1 MKKMKQKLFVGSLA
15 LLAFM
20 ASCSSSNDDLTGGA
34 PSLNESSVPITFGSY
49 LGRTATSRAGA
60 TGVQTTATLATNGFG
75 LFAYYTDNSSYG
87 TSSTPNFMYNTKVT
101 GTTKEG
107 TTSWSYTPL
116 RYWPNE
122 TGTDGTNGATS
133 EKVDHLTFFAYAPY
147 VTPSNNKTGAIDG
160 ATDGITALT
169 GNEATSDPKVTYVV
183 AATPEKSVDLLWG
196 VVPAGTTKWSNVT
209 GTVIDIAEGKP
220 YLNLIKPNT
229 TQKVNFNFRHAL
241 AKLGLK
247 VVGAFDAVTGG
258 TKDAATKIT
267 VASVTIEGKGFKK
280 TAVLNLN
287 NTTANEPL
295 WEDVTPAATDNNIN
309 LTVSGDN
316 LNSKIKDSGKDEAQT
331 ADGVTETAQD
341 LLNSDATSAQK
352 AFMIIPSSATDNS
365 LKVTIDYYVNTT
377 DASLSKGYSRVEN
390 KITKTITGF
399 APEAGKN
406 YTLLLSLGMTSVK
419 VSATVAAWD
428 DKTTDTQVDLP
439 INVQ

>member
-1 MKKMKQKLFVGSLA
+1 MKQKFFIGSLA
-15 LLAFM
+15 LLALM
-20 ASCSSSNDDLTGGA
+20 ASCSSSNDDLNGGA
-34 PSLNESSVPITFGSY
+34 TQENNIPVTFSSY
-49 LGRTATSRAGA
+49 LGKTATSRAGTA
-60 TGVQTTATLATNGFG
+60 GTITTDGANSTTSLQTEGFG
-75 LFAYYTDNSSYG
+75 LFATYTDNAEYTAATG
-87 TSSTPNFMYNTKVT
+87 PNFMYNTKVS
-101 GTTKEG
+101 TKDW
-107 TTSWSYTPL
+107 TYSPL

-122 TGTDGTNGATS
+122 TSTTNADGKGATS
-133 EKVDHLTFFAYAPY
+133 EGVDRLSFFAYAPY
-147 VTPSNNKTGAIDG
+147 VEATATTGAV
-160 ATDGITALT
+160 TENTVGITALT
-169 GNEATSDPKVTYVV
+169 ANNVTTDPKVTYVV
-183 AATPEKSVDLLWG
+183 ADDPSKSVDLLWG

-209 GTVIDIAEGKP
+209 GTDIDIAEGKP
-220 YLNLIKPNT
+220 YLNLIKPKTN
-229 TQKVNFNFRHAL
+229 QKVNLLFKHAL
-241 AKLGLK
+241 AKLNLN

-267 VASVTIEGKGFKK
+267 VASVTIEGTGFKK

-295 WEDVTPAATDNNIN
+295 WEAVKDAGDIT
-309 LTVSGDN
+309 LTVSDAN

-331 ADGVTETAQD
+331 VDGVTETAQD

-377 DASLSKGYSRVEN
+377 DASLAKGYSRVEN

-419 VSATVAAWD
+419 VSATVSDW
-428 DKTTDTQVDLP
+428 TTEDGSKTQVDLP
-439 INVQ
+439 INVE

>member
-1 MKKMKQKLFVGSLA
+1 MKQKFFIGSLA
-15 LLAFM
+15 LLALM
-20 ASCSSSNDDLTGGA
+20 ASCSSSNDDLNGGA
-34 PSLNESSVPITFGSY
+34 TQENNIPVTFSSY
-49 LGRTATSRAGA
+49 LGKTATSRAGA
-60 TGVQTTATLATNGFG
+60 AGTITTDGANSTTSLQTEGFG
-75 LFAYYTDNSSYG
+75 LFATYTDNAEYTAATG
-87 TSSTPNFMYNTKVT
+87 PNFMYNTKVS
-101 GTTKEG
+101 TKDW
-107 TTSWSYTPL
+107 TYSPL

-122 TGTDGTNGATS
+122 TSTKNADGKGATS
-133 EKVDHLTFFAYAPY
+133 EGVDRLSFFAYAPY
-147 VTPSNNKTGAIDG
+147 VEATATTGAV
-160 ATDGITALT
+160 TENTVGITALT
-169 GNEATSDPKVTYVV
+169 ANNATTDPKVTYVV
-183 AATPEKSVDLLWG
+183 ADDPSKSVDLLWG

-209 GTVIDIAEGKP
+209 GTDIDIAEGKP

-295 WEDVTPAATDNNIN
+295 WEAVDGADDIT

-331 ADGVTETAQD
+331 VDGVTETAQD

-352 AFMIIPSSATDNS
+352 AFMIIPSSAADKS

-419 VSATVAAWD
+419 VSATVADW
-428 DKTTDTQVDLP
+428 TDGSSTQVDLP
-439 INVQ
+439 INVE

>member
-1 MKKMKQKLFVGSLA
+1 MKQRLFIGSLA
-15 LLAFM
+15 ALALM
-20 ASCSSSNDDLTGGA
+20 ASCSSSNDDLNGGA
-34 PSLNESSVPITFGSY
+34 TTPQESNVPLTFSSY
-49 LGRTATSRAGA
+49 LGRTATTRAGA
-60 TGVQTTATLATNGFG
+60 TGTITTDGADNTTSLQTEGFG
-75 LFAYYTDNSSYG
+75 LFATYTDNAEYTATTG
-87 TSSTPNFMYNTKVT
+87 PNFMYNTKVS
-101 GTTKEG
+101 TKDW
-107 TTSWSYTPL
+107 TYSPL

-122 TGTDGTNGATS
+122 TSTTNADGKGATS
-133 EKVDHLTFFAYAPY
+133 EGVDRLSFFAYAPY
-147 VTPSNNKTGAIDG
+147 VEATAKTGAV
-160 ATDGITALT
+160 TENTVGITALT
-169 GNEATSDPKVTYVV
+169 ANNATTDPKVTYVV
-183 AATPEKSVDLLWG
+183 ADDPSKSVDLLWG

-209 GTVIDIAEGKP
+209 GTDIDIAEGKP

-258 TKDAATKIT
+258 TKDAGTKIT
-267 VASVTIEGKGFKK
+267 VASVTIEGTGFKK

-287 NTTANEPL
+287 NTTANVPL
-295 WEDVTPAATDNNIN
+295 WEDVKDAGDIT
-309 LTVSGDN
+309 LTVSGSN

-331 ADGVTETAQD
+331 VDGVTETAQD

-352 AFMIIPSSATDNS
+352 AFMIIPSSAADKS

-377 DASLSKGYSRVEN
+377 DASLAKGYSRVEN

-419 VSATVAAWD
+419 VTATVADW
-428 DKTTDTQVDLP
+428 TDGSSTQVDLP
-439 INVQ
+439 INVK

>member
-1 MKKMKQKLFVGSLA
+1 MKQKFFIGSLA
-15 LLAFM
+15 LLALM
-20 ASCSSSNDDLTGGA
+20 ASCSSSNDDLNGGA
-34 PSLNESSVPITFGSY
+34 TQENNIPVTFSSY
-49 LGRTATSRAGA
+49 LGKTATSRAGTA
-60 TGVQTTATLATNGFG
+60 GTITTDGANSTTSLQTEGFG
-75 LFAYYTDNSSYG
+75 LFATYTDNAEYTAATG
-87 TSSTPNFMYNTKVT
+87 PNFMYNTKVS
-101 GTTKEG
+101 TKDW
-107 TTSWSYTPL
+107 TYSPL

-122 TGTDGTNGATS
+122 TSTTNADGKGATS
-133 EKVDHLTFFAYAPY
+133 EGVDRLSFFAYAPY
-147 VTPSNNKTGAIDG
+147 VEATATTGAV
-160 ATDGITALT
+160 TENTVGITALT
-169 GNEATSDPKVTYVV
+169 ANNATTDPKVTYVV
-183 AATPEKSVDLLWG
+183 ADDPSKSVDLLWG

-209 GTVIDIAEGKP
+209 GTDIDIAEGKP
-220 YLNLIKPNT
+220 YLNLIKPKTN
-229 TQKVNFNFRHAL
+229 QKVNLLFKHAL
-241 AKLGLK
+241 AKLNLN

-267 VASVTIEGKGFKK
+267 VASVTIEGTGFKK

-295 WEDVTPAATDNNIN
+295 WEAVKDAGDIT
-309 LTVSGDN
+309 LTVSDAN

-331 ADGVTETAQD
+331 VDGVTETAQD

-352 AFMIIPSSATDNS
+352 AFMIIPSSATDKS

-419 VSATVAAWD
+419 VSATVSDW
-428 DKTTDTQVDLP
+428 TTEDGSSTQVDLP
-439 INVQ
+439 INVE

>member
-1 MKKMKQKLFVGSLA
+1 MKQKFFIGSLA
-15 LLAFM
+15 LLALM
-20 ASCSSSNDDLTGGA
+20 ASCSSSNDDLNGGA
-34 PSLNESSVPITFGSY
+34 TQENNIPVTFSSY
-49 LGRTATSRAGA
+49 LGKTATSRAGA
-60 TGVQTTATLATNGFG
+60 AGTITTDGANSTTSLQTEGFG
-75 LFAYYTDNSSYG
+75 LFATYTDNAEYTAATG
-87 TSSTPNFMYNTKVT
+87 PNFMYNTKVS
-101 GTTKEG
+101 TKDW
-107 TTSWSYTPL
+107 TYSPL

-122 TGTDGTNGATS
+122 TSTKNADGKGATS
-133 EKVDHLTFFAYAPY
+133 EGVDRLSFFAYAPY
-147 VTPSNNKTGAIDG
+147 VEATATTGAV
-160 ATDGITALT
+160 TENTVGITALT
-169 GNEATSDPKVTYVV
+169 ANNVTTDPKVTYVV
-183 AATPEKSVDLLWG
+183 ADDPSKSVDLLWG

-209 GTVIDIAEGKP
+209 GTDIDIAEGKP
-220 YLNLIKPNT
+220 YLNLIKPKTN
-229 TQKVNFNFRHAL
+229 QKVNLLFKHAL
-241 AKLGLK
+241 AKLNLN

-267 VASVTIEGKGFKK
+267 VASVTIEGTGFKK

-295 WEDVTPAATDNNIN
+295 WEAVKDAGDIT
-309 LTVSGDN
+309 LTVSDAN

-331 ADGVTETAQD
+331 VDGVTETAQD

-352 AFMIIPSSATDNS
+352 AFMIIPSSAADKS

-419 VSATVAAWD
+419 VSATVADW
-428 DKTTDTQVDLP
+428 TDGSSTQVDLP
-439 INVQ
+439 INVE

>member
-1 MKKMKQKLFVGSLA
+1 MKQKFFIGSLA
-15 LLAFM
+15 LLALM
-20 ASCSSSNDDLTGGA
+20 ASCSSSNDDLNGGA
-34 PSLNESSVPITFGSY
+34 TQENNIPVTFSSY
-49 LGRTATSRAGA
+49 LGKTATSRAGTA
-60 TGVQTTATLATNGFG
+60 GTITTDGANSTTSLQTEGFG
-75 LFAYYTDNSSYG
+75 LFATYTDNAEYTAATG
-87 TSSTPNFMYNTKVT
+87 PNFMYNTKVS
-101 GTTKEG
+101 TKDW
-107 TTSWSYTPL
+107 TYSPL

-122 TGTDGTNGATS
+122 TSTTNADGKGATS
-133 EKVDHLTFFAYAPY
+133 EGVDRLSFFAYAPY
-147 VTPSNNKTGAIDG
+147 VEATATTGAV
-160 ATDGITALT
+160 TENTVGITALT
-169 GNEATSDPKVTYVV
+169 ANNVTTDPKVTYVV
-183 AATPEKSVDLLWG
+183 ADDPSKGVDLLWG

-209 GTVIDIAEGKP
+209 GTDIDIAEGKP
-220 YLNLIKPNT
+220 YLNLIKPKTN
-229 TQKVNFNFRHAL
+229 QKVNLLFKHAL
-241 AKLGLK
+241 AKLNLN

-295 WEDVTPAATDNNIN
+295 WEAVDGADDIM

-331 ADGVTETAQD
+331 VDGVTETAQD

-352 AFMIIPSSATDNS
+352 AFMIIPSSATDKS

-419 VSATVAAWD
+419 VSATVSDW
-428 DKTTDTQVDLP
+428 TTEDGSSTQVDLP
-439 INVQ
+439 INVE

>member
-1 MKKMKQKLFVGSLA
+1 MKQRLFIGSLA
-15 LLAFM
+15 ALALM
-20 ASCSSSNDDLTGGA
+20 ASCSSSNDDLNGGA
-34 PSLNESSVPITFGSY
+34 TTPQESNVPLTFSSY
-49 LGRTATSRAGA
+49 LGRTATTRAGA
-60 TGVQTTATLATNGFG
+60 AGTITTDGANSTTSLQTEGFG
-75 LFAYYTDNSSYG
+75 LFATYTDNAEYTAATG
-87 TSSTPNFMYNTKVT
+87 PNFMYNTKVS
-101 GTTKEG
+101 TKDW
-107 TTSWSYTPL
+107 TYSPL

-122 TGTDGTNGATS
+122 TSTTNADGKGATS
-133 EKVDHLTFFAYAPY
+133 EGVDRLSFFAYAPY
-147 VTPSNNKTGAIDG
+147 VEATATTGAV
-160 ATDGITALT
+160 TENTVGITALT
-169 GNEATSDPKVTYVV
+169 ANNVTTDPKVTYVV
-183 AATPEKSVDLLWG
+183 ADDPSKSVDLLWG

-209 GTVIDIAEGKP
+209 GTDIDIAEGKP
-220 YLNLIKPNT
+220 YLNLIKPKTN
-229 TQKVNFNFRHAL
+229 QKVNLLFKHAL
-241 AKLGLK
+241 AKLNLN

-295 WEDVTPAATDNNIN
+295 WEAVDGADDIT

-331 ADGVTETAQD
+331 VDGVTETAQD

-352 AFMIIPSSATDNS
+352 AFMIIPSSAADKS

-419 VSATVAAWD
+419 VSATVSDW
-428 DKTTDTQVDLP
+428 TTEDGSSTQVDLP
-439 INVQ
+439 INVE

>member
-1 MKKMKQKLFVGSLA
+1 MKQKFFMGSLA
-15 LLAFM
+15 VLALM
-20 ASCSSSNDDLTGGA
+20 ASCSSSNDDLNGGTT
-34 PSLNESSVPITFGSY
+34 PKDSNVPLTFSSY
-49 LGRTATSRAGA
+49 LGKTVTSRAGA
-60 TGVQTTATLATNGFG
+60 TGTITTDGAGNTTSLQTEGFG
-75 LFAYYTDNSSYG
+75 LFATYTDNATYTAATG
-87 TSSTPNFMYNTKVT
+87 PNFMYNTKVSGADWT
-101 GTTKEG
+101 Y
-107 TTSWSYTPL
+107 SPL

-122 TGTDGTNGATS
+122 TGTDGNGATS
-133 EKVDHLTFFAYAPY
+133 EGTDRLTFFAYAPY
-147 VTPSNNKTGAIDG
+147 VEATASTGAVTD
-160 ATDGITALT
+160 ATEGITALT
-169 GNEATSDPKVTYVV
+169 SNAATTDPKVTYVV

-196 VVPAGTTKWSNVT
+196 VVPTGTTAWSNVS
-209 GTVIDIAEGKP
+209 GTDVALTEGLP

-258 TKDAATKIT
+258 TKDAGTKIT
-267 VASVTIEGKGFKK
+267 VASVTIEGTGFKK

-287 NTTANEPL
+287 NATANEPL
-295 WEDVTPAATDNNIN
+295 WEAVEGAGDIT
-309 LTVSGDN
+309 LTVSDAN

-331 ADGVTETAQD
+331 VDGVTETAQD

-352 AFMIIPSSATDNS
+352 AFMIIPSSAADKS

-377 DASLSKGYSRVEN
+377 DASLAKGYSRVEN

-419 VSATVAAWD
+419 VTATVADWAD
-428 DKTTDTQVDLP
+428 GSSTQVDLP
-439 INVQ
+439 INVK

>member
-1 MKKMKQKLFVGSLA
+1 MKQKFFIGSLA
-15 LLAFM
+15 LLALM
-20 ASCSSSNDDLTGGA
+20 ASCSSSNDDLNGGA
-34 PSLNESSVPITFGSY
+34 TQENNIPVTFSSY
-49 LGRTATSRAGA
+49 LGKTATSRAGA
-60 TGVQTTATLATNGFG
+60 AGTITTDGANSTTSLQTEGFG
-75 LFAYYTDNSSYG
+75 LFATYTDNAEYTAATG
-87 TSSTPNFMYNTKVT
+87 PNFMYNTKVS
-101 GTTKEG
+101 TKDW
-107 TTSWSYTPL
+107 TYSPL

-122 TGTDGTNGATS
+122 TSTKNADGKGATS
-133 EKVDHLTFFAYAPY
+133 EGVDRLSFFAYAPY
-147 VTPSNNKTGAIDG
+147 VEATATTGAV
-160 ATDGITALT
+160 TENTVGITALT
-169 GNEATSDPKVTYVV
+169 ANNVTTDPKVTYVV
-183 AATPEKSVDLLWG
+183 ADDPSKSVDLLWG

-209 GTVIDIAEGKP
+209 GTDIDIAEGKP
-220 YLNLIKPNT
+220 YLNLIKPKTN
-229 TQKVNFNFRHAL
+229 QKVNLLFKHAL
-241 AKLGLK
+241 AKLNLN

-295 WEDVTPAATDNNIN
+295 WEAVKDAGDIT
-309 LTVSGDN
+309 LTVSDAN

-331 ADGVTETAQD
+331 VDGVTETAQD

-352 AFMIIPSSATDNS
+352 AFMIIPSSAADKS

-419 VSATVAAWD
+419 VSATVSDW
-428 DKTTDTQVDLP
+428 TTEDGSSTQVDLP
-439 INVQ
+439 INVE

>member
-1 MKKMKQKLFVGSLA
+1 MKQRLFIGSLA
-15 LLAFM
+15 ALALM
-20 ASCSSSNDDLTGGA
+20 ASCSSSNDDLNGGA
-34 PSLNESSVPITFGSY
+34 TPQESNVPISFSSY
-49 LGRTATSRAGA
+49 LGKTATSRAGA
-60 TGVQTTATLATNGFG
+60 PGVQTTSTLAKNGFG

-101 GTTKEG
+101 GTPTDAP
-107 TTSWSYTPL
+107 TSWTYSPL

-122 TGTDGTNGATS
+122 TGTDGNGATS
-133 EKVDHLTFFAYAPY
+133 DNVDHLTFFAYAPY
-147 VTPSNNKTGAIDG
+147 VTPSDNATGAITG
-160 ATDGITALT
+160 ATEGITALT
-169 GNEATSDPKVTYVV
+169 GNAATTDPKVTYVV
-183 AATPEKSVDLLWG
+183 AATPEKSVDLRWG
-196 VVPAGTTKWSNVT
+196 VVLTGTTTWSNVS
-209 GTVIDIAEGKP
+209 GTDVKLTEGLP

-267 VASVTIEGKGFKK
+267 VASVTIEGTGFKK

-295 WEDVTPAATDNNIN
+295 WEAVKDAGDIK
-309 LTVSGDN
+309 LTVSDAN

-331 ADGVTETAQD
+331 VDGVTETAQD

-352 AFMIIPSSATDNS
+352 AFMIIPSSAADKS

-419 VSATVAAWD
+419 VSATVSDW
-428 DKTTDTQVDLP
+428 TTEDGSTTQVDLP
-439 INVQ
+439 INVK

>member
-1 MKKMKQKLFVGSLA
+1 MKQKFFIGSLA
-15 LLAFM
+15 LLALM
-20 ASCSSSNDDLTGGA
+20 ASCSSSNDDLNGGA
-34 PSLNESSVPITFGSY
+34 TQENNIPVTFSSY
-49 LGRTATSRAGA
+49 LGKTATSRAGTA
-60 TGVQTTATLATNGFG
+60 GTITTDGANSTTSLQTEGFG
-75 LFAYYTDNSSYG
+75 LFATYTDNAEYTAATG
-87 TSSTPNFMYNTKVT
+87 PNFMYNTKVS
-101 GTTKEG
+101 TKDW
-107 TTSWSYTPL
+107 TYSPL

-122 TGTDGTNGATS
+122 TSTTNADGKGATS
-133 EKVDHLTFFAYAPY
+133 EGVDRLSFFAYAPY
-147 VTPSNNKTGAIDG
+147 VEATATTGAV
-160 ATDGITALT
+160 TENTVGITALT
-169 GNEATSDPKVTYVV
+169 ANNVTTDPKVTYVV
-183 AATPEKSVDLLWG
+183 ADDPSKSVDLLWG

-209 GTVIDIAEGKP
+209 GTDIDIAEGKP
-220 YLNLIKPNT
+220 YLNLIKPKTN
-229 TQKVNFNFRHAL
+229 QKVNLLFKHAL
-241 AKLGLK
+241 AKLNLN

-295 WEDVTPAATDNNIN
+295 WEAVDGADDIT

-331 ADGVTETAQD
+331 VDGVTETAKD

-419 VSATVAAWD
+419 VSATVADW
-428 DKTTDTQVDLP
+428 TDGSSTQVDLP
-439 INVQ
+439 INVE

>member
-1 MKKMKQKLFVGSLA
+1 MMQKFFIGSLA
-15 LLAFM
+15 LLALM
-20 ASCSSSNDDLTGGA
+20 ASCSSTSDDLEGGA
-34 PSLNESSVPITFGSY
+34 AQENKVPIAFSSY
-49 LGRTATSRAGA
+49 LGKTATSRAGA
-60 TGVQTTATLATNGFG
+60 TGTITTDGANNTTSLQTNGFG
-75 LFAYYTDNSSYG
+75 LFATYSDNTTYTATTG
-87 TSSTPNFMYNTKVT
+87 PNFMYNTQVST
-101 GTTKEG
+101 ENWTY
-107 TTSWSYTPL
+107 SPL

-122 TGTDGTNGATS
+122 TSTTNADKNGATS
-133 EKVDHLTFFAYAPY
+133 EGVDRLTFFAYAPY
-147 VTPSNNKTGAIDG
+147 VTPTDNKTGAIDG

-169 GNEATSDPKVTYVV
+169 GNEATTDPKVTYVV
-183 AATPEKSVDLLWG
+183 ASTPEKSVDLLWG

-209 GTVIDIAEGKP
+209 GTDIDIAEGKP

-267 VASVTIEGKGFKK
+267 VASVTIEGTGFKK

-295 WEDVTPAATDNNIN
+295 WEAVKDAGDIK
-309 LTVSGDN
+309 LTVSDAN

-331 ADGVTETAQD
+331 VDGVTETAQD

-352 AFMIIPSSATDNS
+352 AFMIIPSTAADKS

-419 VSATVAAWD
+419 VSATVTDWD
-428 DKTTDTQVDLP
+428 NGSSTQVDLP
-439 INVQ
+439 INVE

>member
-1 MKKMKQKLFVGSLA
+1 MKQRLFIGSLA
-15 LLAFM
+15 ALALM
-20 ASCSSSNDDLTGGA
+20 ASCSSSNDDLNGEATT
-34 PSLNESSVPITFGSY
+34 PQESNVPLTFSSY
-49 LGRTATSRAGA
+49 LGRTATTRAGA
-60 TGVQTTATLATNGFG
+60 TGTITTDGADNTTSLQTEGFG
-75 LFAYYTDNSSYG
+75 LFATYTNNATYTATTG
-87 TSSTPNFMYNTKVT
+87 PNFMYNTKVSGADWT
-101 GTTKEG
+101 Y
-107 TTSWSYTPL
+107 SPL

-122 TGTDGTNGATS
+122 SGKDGNGATS
-133 EKVDHLTFFAYAPY
+133 EGTDRLTFFAYAPY
-147 VTPSNNKTGAIDG
+147 VTPSDNATGTITR
-160 ATDGITALT
+160 ATEGITALT
-169 GNEATSDPKVTYVV
+169 GNAATTDPKVTYVV

-196 VVPAGTTKWSNVT
+196 VVPTGTTTWSNVS
-209 GTVIDIAEGKP
+209 GTDVKLTEGLP

-229 TQKVNFNFRHAL
+229 TKKVNFNFRHAL

-247 VVGAFDAVTGG
+247 VVGAFDAVTDG

-267 VASVTIEGKGFKK
+267 VASVTIEGTGFKK

-295 WEDVTPAATDNNIN
+295 WEDVKDAGDIK
-309 LTVSGDN
+309 LTVSDAN
-316 LNSKIKDSGKDEAQT
+316 LNSKIKDSGKEEAQT
-331 ADGVTETAQD
+331 VDGVTETAQD

-352 AFMIIPSSATDNS
+352 AFMIIPSSADTKS

-419 VSATVAAWD
+419 VSATVSDW
-428 DKTTDTQVDLP
+428 TTEDGSTTQVDLP
-439 INVQ
+439 INVE

>member
-1 MKKMKQKLFVGSLA
+1 MKQKFFIGSLA
-15 LLAFM
+15 LLALM
-20 ASCSSSNDDLTGGA
+20 ASCSSSNDDLNGGA
-34 PSLNESSVPITFGSY
+34 TQENNIPVTFSSY
-49 LGRTATSRAGA
+49 LGKTATSRAGTA
-60 TGVQTTATLATNGFG
+60 GTITTDGANSTTSLQTEGFG
-75 LFAYYTDNSSYG
+75 LFATYTDNAEYTAATG
-87 TSSTPNFMYNTKVT
+87 PNFMYNTKVS
-101 GTTKEG
+101 TKDW
-107 TTSWSYTPL
+107 TYSPL

-122 TGTDGTNGATS
+122 TSTTNADGKGATS
-133 EKVDHLTFFAYAPY
+133 EGVDRLSFFAYAPY
-147 VTPSNNKTGAIDG
+147 VEATATTGAV
-160 ATDGITALT
+160 TENTVGITALT
-169 GNEATSDPKVTYVV
+169 ANNVTTDPKVTYVV
-183 AATPEKSVDLLWG
+183 ADDPSKSVDLLWG

-209 GTVIDIAEGKP
+209 GTDIDIAEGKP
-220 YLNLIKPNT
+220 YLNLIKPKTN
-229 TQKVNFNFRHAL
+229 QKVNLLFKHAL
-241 AKLGLK
+241 AKLNLN

-295 WEDVTPAATDNNIN
+295 WEAVDGADDIM

-331 ADGVTETAQD
+331 VDGVTETAQD

-352 AFMIIPSSATDNS
+352 AFMIIPSSAADKS

-419 VSATVAAWD
+419 VSATVSDW
-428 DKTTDTQVDLP
+428 TTEDGSSTQVDLP
-439 INVQ
+439 INVE

>member
-1 MKKMKQKLFVGSLA
+1 MKQKFFIGSLA
-15 LLAFM
+15 LLALM
-20 ASCSSSNDDLTGGA
+20 ASCSSSNDDLNGGA
-34 PSLNESSVPITFGSY
+34 TQENNIPVTFSSY
-49 LGRTATSRAGA
+49 LGKTATSRAGA
-60 TGVQTTATLATNGFG
+60 AGTITTDGANSTTSLQTEGFG
-75 LFAYYTDNSSYG
+75 LFATYTDNAEYTAATG
-87 TSSTPNFMYNTKVT
+87 PNFMYNTKVS
-101 GTTKEG
+101 TKDW
-107 TTSWSYTPL
+107 TYSPL

-122 TGTDGTNGATS
+122 TSTTNADGKGATS
-133 EKVDHLTFFAYAPY
+133 EGVDRLSFFAYAPY
-147 VTPSNNKTGAIDG
+147 VEATATTGAV
-160 ATDGITALT
+160 TENTVGITALT
-169 GNEATSDPKVTYVV
+169 ANNVTTDPKVTYVV
-183 AATPEKSVDLLWG
+183 ADDPSKSVDLLWG

-209 GTVIDIAEGKP
+209 GTDIDIAEGKP
-220 YLNLIKPNT
+220 YLNLIKPKTN
-229 TQKVNFNFRHAL
+229 QKVNLLFKHAL
-241 AKLGLK
+241 AKLNLN

-295 WEDVTPAATDNNIN
+295 WEAVDGADDIM

-331 ADGVTETAQD
+331 VDGVTETAQD

-352 AFMIIPSSATDNS
+352 AFMIIPSSAADKS

-419 VSATVAAWD
+419 VSATVSDW
-428 DKTTDTQVDLP
+428 TTEDGSSTQVDLP
-439 INVQ
+439 INVE

>member
-1 MKKMKQKLFVGSLA
+1 MKQRLFIGSLTA
-15 LLAFM
+15 LALM
-20 ASCSSSNDDLTGGA
+20 ASCSSSNDDLNGGA
-34 PSLNESSVPITFGSY
+34 TTPQESNVPLTFSSY
-49 LGRTATSRAGA
+49 LGRTATTRAGA
-60 TGVQTTATLATNGFG
+60 PGVQTTSTLATNGFG

-87 TSSTPNFMYNTKVT
+87 TSSTPNFMYNTQVT
-101 GTTKEG
+101 GTPTDAP
-107 TTSWSYTPL
+107 TSWTYSPL

-122 TGTDGTNGATS
+122 TGTDGNGATS
-133 EKVDHLTFFAYAPY
+133 EGTDHLTFFAYAPY
-147 VTPSNNKTGAIDG
+147 VTPTDNSKGAIDG
-160 ATDGITALT
+160 ATEGITALT
-169 GNEATSDPKVTYVV
+169 SNTTAGDPKVSYTV
-183 AATPEKSVDLLWG
+183 ASDPAKSVDLLWG
-196 VVPAGTTKWSNVT
+196 VVPTGTTKWSNVS
-209 GTVIDIAEGKP
+209 GTDVTLNEGLP

-267 VASVTIEGKGFKK
+267 VASVTIEGTGFKK

-295 WEDVTPAATDNNIN
+295 WEAVKDAGDIT
-309 LTVSGDN
+309 LTVSGSN

-331 ADGVTETAQD
+331 VDGVTETAQD
-341 LLNSDATSAQK
+341 LLNSDDASAQK
-352 AFMIIPSSATDNS
+352 AFMIIPSSADDKS

-377 DASLSKGYSRVEN
+377 DASLAKGYSRVEN

-419 VSATVAAWD
+419 VTATVADWD
-428 DKTTDTQVDLP
+428 TGSSTQVDLP
-439 INVQ
+439 INVE

>member
-1 MKKMKQKLFVGSLA
+1 MKQKFFIGSLA
-15 LLAFM
+15 LLALM
-20 ASCSSSNDDLTGGA
+20 ASCSSSNDDLNGGA
-34 PSLNESSVPITFGSY
+34 TQENNIPVTFSSY
-49 LGRTATSRAGA
+49 LGKTATSRAGA
-60 TGVQTTATLATNGFG
+60 AGTITTDGANSTTSLQTEGFG
-75 LFAYYTDNSSYG
+75 LFATYTDNAEYTAATG
-87 TSSTPNFMYNTKVT
+87 PNFMYNTKVS
-101 GTTKEG
+101 TKDW
-107 TTSWSYTPL
+107 TYSPL

-122 TGTDGTNGATS
+122 TSTKNADGKGATS
-133 EKVDHLTFFAYAPY
+133 EGVDRLSFFAYAPY
-147 VTPSNNKTGAIDG
+147 VEATATTGAV
-160 ATDGITALT
+160 TENTVGITALT
-169 GNEATSDPKVTYVV
+169 ANNATTDPKVTYVV
-183 AATPEKSVDLLWG
+183 ADDPSKSVDLLWG

-209 GTVIDIAEGKP
+209 GTDIDIAEGKP

-295 WEDVTPAATDNNIN
+295 WEAVDGADDIT

-331 ADGVTETAQD
+331 VDGVTETAQD

-377 DASLSKGYSRVEN
+377 DASLAKGYSRVEN

-419 VSATVAAWD
+419 VSATVADW
-428 DKTTDTQVDLP
+428 TDGSSTQVDLP
-439 INVQ
+439 INVE

>member
-1 MKKMKQKLFVGSLA
+1 MKQRLFIGSLA
-15 LLAFM
+15 ALALM
-20 ASCSSSNDDLTGGA
+20 ASCSSSNDDLNGGA
-34 PSLNESSVPITFGSY
+34 TTPQESNVPLTFSSY
-49 LGRTATSRAGA
+49 LGRTATTRAGA
-60 TGVQTTATLATNGFG
+60 TGTITTDDAGNTTSLQTEGFG
-75 LFAYYTDNSSYG
+75 LFATYTNNATY
-87 TSSTPNFMYNTKVT
+87 TASTGPNFMYNTKVSGANWT
-101 GTTKEG
+101 Y
-107 TTSWSYTPL
+107 SPL

-122 TGTDGTNGATS
+122 TGTDKNGATS
-133 EKVDHLTFFAYAPY
+133 DNVDHLTFFAYAPY
-147 VTPSNNKTGAIDG
+147 VTPSDNATGAITG
-160 ATDGITALT
+160 ATEGITALT
-169 GNEATSDPKVTYVV
+169 GNAATTDPKVTYVV

-196 VVPAGTTKWSNVT
+196 VVPTGTTTWSNVS
-209 GTVIDIAEGKP
+209 GTDVKLTEGLP

-247 VVGAFDAVTGG
+247 VVGAFDAVKGG

-267 VASVTIEGKGFKK
+267 VASVTIEGTGFKK

-295 WEDVTPAATDNNIN
+295 WEAVDGADDIT

-331 ADGVTETAQD
+331 VDGVTETAQD

-352 AFMIIPSSATDNS
+352 AFMIIPSSADNKS

-419 VSATVAAWD
+419 VSATVSDW
-428 DKTTDTQVDLP
+428 TTEDGSTTQVDLP
-439 INVQ
+439 INVE

>member
-1 MKKMKQKLFVGSLA
+1 MKQRLFIGSLA
-15 LLAFM
+15 ALALM
-20 ASCSSSNDDLTGGA
+20 ASCSSSNDDLNGGA
-34 PSLNESSVPITFGSY
+34 TTPQESNVPLTFSSY
-49 LGRTATSRAGA
+49 LGRTATTRAGA
-60 TGVQTTATLATNGFG
+60 TGTITTDGANSTTSLQTEGFG
-75 LFAYYTDNSSYG
+75 LFATYTDNAEYTAATG
-87 TSSTPNFMYNTKVT
+87 PNFMYNTKVS
-101 GTTKEG
+101 TKDW
-107 TTSWSYTPL
+107 TYSPL

-122 TGTDGTNGATS
+122 TSTTNADGKGATS
-133 EKVDHLTFFAYAPY
+133 EGVDRLSFFAYAPY
-147 VTPSNNKTGAIDG
+147 VEATAATGAV
-160 ATDGITALT
+160 TENTVGITALT
-169 GNEATSDPKVTYVV
+169 ANNATTDPKVTYVV
-183 AATPEKSVDLLWG
+183 ADDPSKSVDLLWG

-209 GTVIDIAEGKP
+209 GTDIDIAEGKP

-267 VASVTIEGKGFKK
+267 VASVTIEGTGFKK

-295 WEDVTPAATDNNIN
+295 WEAVKDAGDIK
-309 LTVSGDN
+309 LTVSDAN
-316 LNSKIKDSGKDEAQT
+316 LNSKIKDSGNDEAQT
-331 ADGVTETAQD
+331 VDGVTETAQD

-352 AFMIIPSSATDNS
+352 AFMIIPSSAHNKS

-419 VSATVAAWD
+419 VSATVSDW
-428 DKTTDTQVDLP
+428 TTEDGSTTQVDLP
-439 INVQ
+439 INVK

>member
-1 MKKMKQKLFVGSLA
+1 MKQKFFIGSLA
-15 LLAFM
+15 LLALM
-20 ASCSSSNDDLTGGA
+20 ASCSSSNDDLNGGA
-34 PSLNESSVPITFGSY
+34 TQENNIPVTFSSY
-49 LGRTATSRAGA
+49 LGKTATSRAGKA
-60 TGVQTTATLATNGFG
+60 GTITTDGANSTTSLQTEGFG
-75 LFAYYTDNSSYG
+75 LFATYTDNAEYTAATG
-87 TSSTPNFMYNTKVT
+87 PNFMYNTKVS
-101 GTTKEG
+101 TKDW
-107 TTSWSYTPL
+107 TYSPL

-122 TGTDGTNGATS
+122 TSTTNADGKGATS
-133 EKVDHLTFFAYAPY
+133 EGVDRLSFFAYAPY
-147 VTPSNNKTGAIDG
+147 VEATATTGAV
-160 ATDGITALT
+160 TENTVGITALT
-169 GNEATSDPKVTYVV
+169 ANNVTTDPKVTYVV
-183 AATPEKSVDLLWG
+183 ADDPSKSVDLLWG

-209 GTVIDIAEGKP
+209 GTDIDIAEGKP

-295 WEDVTPAATDNNIN
+295 WEAVKDAGDIT
-309 LTVSGDN
+309 LTVSDAN
-316 LNSKIKDSGKDEAQT
+316 LNSKIKDSGQDEAQT
-331 ADGVTETAQD
+331 VDGVTETAQD

-352 AFMIIPSSATDNS
+352 AFMIIPSSAADKS

-377 DASLSKGYSRVEN
+377 DASLAKGYSRVEN

-419 VSATVAAWD
+419 VSATVADW
-428 DKTTDTQVDLP
+428 TDGSSTQVDLP
-439 INVQ
+439 INVE

>member
-1 MKKMKQKLFVGSLA
+1 MKQKFFIGSLA
-15 LLAFM
+15 LLALM
-20 ASCSSSNDDLTGGA
+20 ASCSSSNDDLNGGA
-34 PSLNESSVPITFGSY
+34 TQENNIPVTFSSY
-49 LGRTATSRAGA
+49 LGKTATSRAGTA
-60 TGVQTTATLATNGFG
+60 GTITTDGANSTTSLQTEGFG
-75 LFAYYTDNSSYG
+75 LFATYTDNAEYTAATG
-87 TSSTPNFMYNTKVT
+87 PNFMYNTKVS
-101 GTTKEG
+101 TKDW
-107 TTSWSYTPL
+107 TYSPL

-122 TGTDGTNGATS
+122 TSTTNADGKGATS
-133 EKVDHLTFFAYAPY
+133 EGVDRLSFFAYAPY
-147 VTPSNNKTGAIDG
+147 VEATATTGAV
-160 ATDGITALT
+160 TENTVGITALT
-169 GNEATSDPKVTYVV
+169 ANNVTTDPKVTYVV
-183 AATPEKSVDLLWG
+183 ADDPSKSVDLLWG

-209 GTVIDIAEGKP
+209 GTDIDIAEGKP

-295 WEDVTPAATDNNIN
+295 WEAVDGADDIT

-331 ADGVTETAQD
+331 VDGVTETAKD

-352 AFMIIPSSATDNS
+352 AFMIIPSSAADKS

-419 VSATVAAWD
+419 VSATVSDW
-428 DKTTDTQVDLP
+428 TTEDGSSTQVDLP
-439 INVQ
+439 INVE

>member
-1 MKKMKQKLFVGSLA
+1 MKQRLFIGSLA
-15 LLAFM
+15 ALALM
-20 ASCSSSNDDLTGGA
+20 ASCSSSNDDLNGGA
-34 PSLNESSVPITFGSY
+34 TTPQESNVPLTFSSY
-49 LGRTATSRAGA
+49 LGRTATTRAGA
-60 TGVQTTATLATNGFG
+60 TGTITTDGANSTTSLQTEGFG
-75 LFAYYTDNSSYG
+75 LFATYTDNAEYTAATG
-87 TSSTPNFMYNTKVT
+87 PNFMYNTKVS
-101 GTTKEG
+101 TKDW
-107 TTSWSYTPL
+107 TYSPL

-122 TGTDGTNGATS
+122 TSTTNADGKGATS
-133 EKVDHLTFFAYAPY
+133 EGVDRLSFFAYAPY
-147 VTPSNNKTGAIDG
+147 VEATAATGAV
-160 ATDGITALT
+160 TENTVGITALT
-169 GNEATSDPKVTYVV
+169 ANNATTDPKVTYVV
-183 AATPEKSVDLLWG
+183 ADDPSKSVDLLWG

-209 GTVIDIAEGKP
+209 GTDIDIAEGKP

-267 VASVTIEGKGFKK
+267 VASVTIEGTGFKK

-295 WEDVTPAATDNNIN
+295 WEAVKDAGDIK
-309 LTVSGDN
+309 LTVSDAN

-331 ADGVTETAQD
+331 VDGVTETAQD

-352 AFMIIPSSATDNS
+352 AFMIIPSSADNKS

-419 VSATVAAWD
+419 VSATVAGWTD
-428 DKTTDTQVDLP
+428 DSSTTQVDLP
-439 INVQ
+439 INVE

>member
-1 MKKMKQKLFVGSLA
+1 MKQRLFIGSLA
-15 LLAFM
+15 ALALM
-20 ASCSSSNDDLTGGA
+20 ASCSSSNDDLNGGA
-34 PSLNESSVPITFGSY
+34 TTPQESNVPLTFSSY
-49 LGRTATSRAGA
+49 LGRTATTRAGA
-60 TGVQTTATLATNGFG
+60 TGTITTDGAGKTTSLQTEGFG
-75 LFAYYTDNSSYG
+75 LFATYTDNAEYTATTG
-87 TSSTPNFMYNTKVT
+87 PNFMYNTKVS
-101 GTTKEG
+101 TKDW
-107 TTSWSYTPL
+107 TYSPL

-122 TGTDGTNGATS
+122 TSTTNADGKGATS
-133 EKVDHLTFFAYAPY
+133 EGVDRLSFFAYAPY
-147 VTPSNNKTGAIDG
+147 VEATAKTGAV
-160 ATDGITALT
+160 TENTVGITALT
-169 GNEATSDPKVTYVV
+169 ANNATTDPKVTYVV
-183 AATPEKSVDLLWG
+183 ADDPSKSVDLLWG

-209 GTVIDIAEGKP
+209 GTDIDIAEGKP

-295 WEDVTPAATDNNIN
+295 WEAVKDAGDIT
-309 LTVSGDN
+309 LTVSDAN
-316 LNSKIKDSGKDEAQT
+316 LNSKIKDSGTDEAQT
-331 ADGVTETAQD
+331 VDGVTETPQD

-352 AFMIIPSSATDNS
+352 AFMIIPSSAADKS

-419 VSATVAAWD
+419 VTATVAGWTD
-428 DKTTDTQVDLP
+428 DGSSTQVDLP
-439 INVQ
+439 INVE

>member
-1 MKKMKQKLFVGSLA
+1 MKQRLFIGSLA
-15 LLAFM
+15 ALALM
-20 ASCSSSNDDLTGGA
+20 ASCSSSNDDLNGGA
-34 PSLNESSVPITFGSY
+34 TTPQESNVPLTFSSY
-49 LGRTATSRAGA
+49 LGRTATTRAGA
-60 TGVQTTATLATNGFG
+60 TGTITTDGANSTTSLQTEGFG
-75 LFAYYTDNSSYG
+75 LFATYTDNAEYTAATG
-87 TSSTPNFMYNTKVT
+87 PNFMYNTKVS
-101 GTTKEG
+101 TKDW
-107 TTSWSYTPL
+107 TYSPL

-122 TGTDGTNGATS
+122 TSTTNADGKGATS
-133 EKVDHLTFFAYAPY
+133 EGVDRLSFFAYAPY
-147 VTPSNNKTGAIDG
+147 VEATAATGAV
-160 ATDGITALT
+160 TENTVGITALT
-169 GNEATSDPKVTYVV
+169 ANNATTDPKVTYVV
-183 AATPEKSVDLLWG
+183 ADDPSKSVDLLWG

-209 GTVIDIAEGKP
+209 GTDIDIAEGKP

-267 VASVTIEGKGFKK
+267 VASVTIEGTGFKK

-295 WEDVTPAATDNNIN
+295 WEAVKDAGDIK
-309 LTVSGDN
+309 LTVSDAN
-316 LNSKIKDSGKDEAQT
+316 LNSKIKDSGNDEAQT
-331 ADGVTETAQD
+331 VDGVTETAQD

-352 AFMIIPSSATDNS
+352 AFMIIPSSADNKS

-419 VSATVAAWD
+419 VSATVSDW
-428 DKTTDTQVDLP
+428 TTEDGSTTQVDLP
-439 INVQ
+439 INVE

>member
-1 MKKMKQKLFVGSLA
+1 MKQRLFIGSLA
-15 LLAFM
+15 ALALM
-20 ASCSSSNDDLTGGA
+20 ASCSSSNDDLNGEATT
-34 PSLNESSVPITFGSY
+34 PQESNVPLTFSSY
-49 LGRTATSRAGA
+49 LGRTATTRAGA
-60 TGVQTTATLATNGFG
+60 TGTITTDGADNTTSLQTEGFG
-75 LFAYYTDNSSYG
+75 LFATYTDNAEYTATTG
-87 TSSTPNFMYNTKVT
+87 PNFMYNTKVS
-101 GTTKEG
+101 TKDW
-107 TTSWSYTPL
+107 TYSPL

-122 TGTDGTNGATS
+122 TSTTNADGKGATS
-133 EKVDHLTFFAYAPY
+133 EGVDRLSFFAYAPY
-147 VTPSNNKTGAIDG
+147 VEATATTGAV
-160 ATDGITALT
+160 TKNTVGITALT
-169 GNEATSDPKVTYVV
+169 ANNATTDPKVTYVV
-183 AATPEKSVDLLWG
+183 ADDPSKSVDLLWG

-209 GTVIDIAEGKP
+209 GTDIDIAEGKP

-295 WEDVTPAATDNNIN
+295 WEAVDGADDIT

-331 ADGVTETAQD
+331 VDGVTETAQD

-352 AFMIIPSSATDNS
+352 AFMIIPSSADDKS

-377 DASLSKGYSRVEN
+377 DASLAKGYSRVEN

-406 YTLLLSLGMTSVK
+406 HTLLLSLGMTSVK
-419 VSATVAAWD
+419 VSATVADW
-428 DKTTDTQVDLP
+428 TDGSSTQVDLP
-439 INVQ
+439 INVE

>member
-1 MKKMKQKLFVGSLA
+1 MKQKFFIGSLA
-15 LLAFM
+15 LLALM
-20 ASCSSSNDDLTGGA
+20 ASCSSSNDDLNGGA
-34 PSLNESSVPITFGSY
+34 TQENNIPVTFSSY
-49 LGRTATSRAGA
+49 LGKTATSRAGTA
-60 TGVQTTATLATNGFG
+60 GTITTDGANSTTSLQTEGFG
-75 LFAYYTDNSSYG
+75 LFATYTDNAEYTAATG
-87 TSSTPNFMYNTKVT
+87 PNFMYNTKVS
-101 GTTKEG
+101 TKDW
-107 TTSWSYTPL
+107 TYSPL

-122 TGTDGTNGATS
+122 TSTTNADGKGATS
-133 EKVDHLTFFAYAPY
+133 EGVDRLSFFAYAPY
-147 VTPSNNKTGAIDG
+147 VEATATTGAV
-160 ATDGITALT
+160 TENTVGITALT
-169 GNEATSDPKVTYVV
+169 ANNVTTDPKVTYVV
-183 AATPEKSVDLLWG
+183 ADDPSKSVDLLWG

-209 GTVIDIAEGKP
+209 GTDIDIAEGKP
-220 YLNLIKPNT
+220 YLNLIKPKTN
-229 TQKVNFNFRHAL
+229 QKVNLLFKHAL
-241 AKLGLK
+241 AKLNLN

-295 WEDVTPAATDNNIN
+295 WEAVDGADDIM

-331 ADGVTETAQD
+331 VDGVTETAQD

-419 VSATVAAWD
+419 VSATVSDW
-428 DKTTDTQVDLP
+428 TTEDGSSTQVDLP
-439 INVQ
+439 INVE

>member
-1 MKKMKQKLFVGSLA
+1 MKQRLFIGSLA
-15 LLAFM
+15 ALALM
-20 ASCSSSNDDLTGGA
+20 ASCSSSNDDLNGEATT
-34 PSLNESSVPITFGSY
+34 PQESNVPLTFSSY
-49 LGRTATSRAGA
+49 LGRTATTRAGA
-60 TGVQTTATLATNGFG
+60 TGTITTDGAGKTTSLQTEGFG
-75 LFAYYTDNSSYG
+75 LFATYTDNATYTAATG
-87 TSSTPNFMYNTKVT
+87 PNFMYNTKVSGADWT
-101 GTTKEG
+101 Y
-107 TTSWSYTPL
+107 SPL

-122 TGTDGTNGATS
+122 TGTDKNGATS
-133 EKVDHLTFFAYAPY
+133 DNVDHLTFFAYAPY
-147 VTPSNNKTGAIDG
+147 VTPSDNATGAITG
-160 ATDGITALT
+160 ATEGITALT
-169 GNEATSDPKVTYVV
+169 GNAATTDPKVTYVV

-196 VVPAGTTKWSNVT
+196 VVPTGTTTWSNVS
-209 GTVIDIAEGKP
+209 GTDVKLTEGLP

-267 VASVTIEGKGFKK
+267 VASVTIEGTGFKK

-295 WEDVTPAATDNNIN
+295 WEAVKDAGDIK
-309 LTVSGDN
+309 LTVSDAN

-331 ADGVTETAQD
+331 VDGVTETAQD

-352 AFMIIPSSATDNS
+352 AFMIIPSSADNKS

-419 VSATVAAWD
+419 VSATVSDW
-428 DKTTDTQVDLP
+428 TTEDGSTTQVDLP
-439 INVQ
+439 INVK

>member
-1 MKKMKQKLFVGSLA
+1 MKQKFFIGSLA
-15 LLAFM
+15 LLALM
-20 ASCSSSNDDLTGGA
+20 ASCSSSNDDLNGGA
-34 PSLNESSVPITFGSY
+34 TQENNIPVTFSSY
-49 LGRTATSRAGA
+49 LGKTATSRAGA
-60 TGVQTTATLATNGFG
+60 AGTITTDGANSTTSLQTEGFG
-75 LFAYYTDNSSYG
+75 LFATYTDNAEYTAATG
-87 TSSTPNFMYNTKVT
+87 PNFMYNTKVS
-101 GTTKEG
+101 TKDW
-107 TTSWSYTPL
+107 TYSPL

-122 TGTDGTNGATS
+122 TSTKNADGKGATS
-133 EKVDHLTFFAYAPY
+133 EGVDRLSFFAYAPY
-147 VTPSNNKTGAIDG
+147 VEATATTGAV
-160 ATDGITALT
+160 TENTVGITALT
-169 GNEATSDPKVTYVV
+169 ANNATTDPKVTYVV
-183 AATPEKSVDLLWG
+183 ADDPSKSVDLLWG

-209 GTVIDIAEGKP
+209 GTDIDIAEGKP
-220 YLNLIKPNT
+220 YLNLIKPKTN
-229 TQKVNFNFRHAL
+229 QKVNLLFKHAL
-241 AKLGLK
+241 AKLNLN

-295 WEDVTPAATDNNIN
+295 WEAVDGADDIT

-331 ADGVTETAQD
+331 VDGVTETAKD

-352 AFMIIPSSATDNS
+352 AFMIIPSSAADKS

-419 VSATVAAWD
+419 VSATVADW
-428 DKTTDTQVDLP
+428 TDGSSTQVDLP
-439 INVQ
+439 INVE